1 MLGPHHLSAA
11 WTALTRDRRI
21 AIHVAAAATI
31 IVLVSLAALPTR
43 ADGPDHETEWRM
55 IGHDIRNTRSQSDE
69 YAHQPAQR
77 LASRPNGC

>member
-31 IVLVSLAALPTR
+31 IVFVYICCV
-43 ADGPDHETEWRM
+43 ADGRAVH
-55 IGHDIRNTRSQSDE
+55 I
-69 YAHQPAQR
+69 PAG
-77 LASRPNGC
+77 A